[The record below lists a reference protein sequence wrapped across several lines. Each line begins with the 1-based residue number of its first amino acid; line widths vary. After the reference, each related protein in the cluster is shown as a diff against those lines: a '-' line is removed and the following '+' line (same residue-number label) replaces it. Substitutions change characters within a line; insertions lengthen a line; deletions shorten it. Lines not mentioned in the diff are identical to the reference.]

1 MTIMHGRIIL
11 MMPQYCH
18 DLITL
23 VTQTTKL
30 ALNSHRF
37 TQCGIFICKSHLD
50 FEYKYEKDSFLREN
64 HISHSYILSVVVN
77 VRVIK
82 LETRLEN
89 RRLSSTHSLIPW
101 PFLGPKPRPHQIL
114 VEPPLDGTA
123 CLSRR
128 HGDVRISVK

>member
-1 MTIMHGRIIL
+1 

-30 ALNSHRF
+30 ALKLHRF

-64 HISHSYILSVVVN
+64 HISHSYILSVIDN
-77 VRVIK
+77 VRDIK
-82 LETRLEN
+82 LETRLQN
-89 RRLSSTHSLIPW
+89 RRLSSTVYEIHNTNIQGNSSRTARECDL
-101 PFLGPKPRPHQIL
+101 FLL
-114 VEPPLDGTA
+114 
-123 CLSRR
+123 C
-128 HGDVRISVK
+128 